1 MSRILCDD
9 SGMDESA
16 IGEKLTRQE
25 ISDVVTGW
33 GWRLLLGALVTQV
46 AVESL
51 AEAAD
56 MAARITSGVGCGR
69 DQELRLDVRRD
80 RLILTLQSAVAT
92 MATRLEVELAHRI
105 SAFVSTLGLTTDAV
119 ADGSGRTAQLLEI
132 GIDTLDMAAIRPFWK
147 AILGYVEEP
156 GSPDPPNGIVD
167 PDGQGPS
174 IWFQEMDAPRPQRNR
189 IHFDVAV
196 PHDEAQR
203 RIQAAIAAGGT
214 LRYDTEAPAFWVLA
228 DAEGNEAC
236 ITTWQGR
243 DG

>member
-1 MSRILCDD
+1 
-9 SGMDESA
+9 MDESA

-25 ISDVVTGW
+25 ISDAVTGW

-56 MAARITSGVGCGR
+56 LAARLTTGVGCGR
-69 DQELRLDVRRD
+69 EQELRLDIRAG
-80 RLILTLQSAVAT
+80 RLILALQSAAT
-92 MATRLEVELAHRI
+92 TMVTRQEVELAHRI
-105 SAFVSTLGLTTDAV
+105 SVFLSTLGLTTDAV
-119 ADGSGRTAQLLEI
+119 ADGTGRTAQLLEI
-132 GIDTLDMAAIRPFWK
+132 GIDTLDLTAIRPFWK
-147 AILGYVEEP
+147 AILGYAEEP
-156 GSPDPPNGIVD
+156 GTPDLPNGIVD

-174 IWFQEMDAPRPQRNR
+174 IWFQQMDAPRPQRNR
-189 IHFDVAV
+189 IHFDITV

-214 LRYDTEAPAFWVLA
+214 LLNDAEAPAFWVLA

-236 ITTWQGR
+236 ICTWQGR

>member
-1 MSRILCDD
+1 
-9 SGMDESA
+9 MDESGT
-16 IGEKLTRQE
+16 GEKLTRPE
-25 ISDVVTGW
+25 ISDAVTGW

-46 AVESL
+46 PVESL

-69 DQELRLDVRRD
+69 DQELRLDVRGD
-80 RLILTLQSAVAT
+80 KLILTLQSAVTT
-92 MATRLEVELAHRI
+92 MATRQELELAHRI
-105 SAFVSTLGLTTDAV
+105 SAFVSTLGLTTQPT
-119 ADGSGRTAQLLEI
+119 GESGRPAQLLEI

-147 AILGYVEEP
+147 TILGYVEEP
-156 GSPDPPNGIVD
+156 GPHDRPNGIID

-174 IWFQEMDAPRPQRNR
+174 IWFQQMDTPRPQRNR
-189 IHFDVAV
+189 IHLDITV
-196 PHDEAQR
+196 PHDQAQR

-214 LRYDTEAPAFWVLA
+214 LRNDAEAPAFWVLA

-243 DG
+243 D